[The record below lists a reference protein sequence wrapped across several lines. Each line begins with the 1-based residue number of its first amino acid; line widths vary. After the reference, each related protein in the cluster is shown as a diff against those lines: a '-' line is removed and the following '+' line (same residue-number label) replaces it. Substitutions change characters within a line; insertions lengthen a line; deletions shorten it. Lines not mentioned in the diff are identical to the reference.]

1 MRDRAWWWRGWLA
14 EAAGVLVPAACAGCG
29 ADAAEVRLRHGV
41 CRTCRPHLE
50 PLPVEADGRSLG
62 FTVQAAL
69 EYRGVVAAVLGAVKE
84 RGRTDALAALAPAL
98 AASVDLALALARLP
112 PGPGVLLVPVPSSPK
127 AVRRRGF
134 RPVDDLLRRA
144 GHPVS
149 RSSRL
154 VLARSVRDQA
164 GLSSSERAA
173 NLHGALRARG
183 PFEGRPVLL
192 VDDVV
197 TTGATL
203 VEAARA
209 VTAAGGEVV
218 AAACLAHTPRRH
230 TGGTTTHR

>member
-1 MRDRAWWWRGWLA
+1 MRDRAGWWRGWLA
-14 EAAGVLVPAACAGCG
+14 EAAGVLVPTGCAGCG
-29 ADAAEVRLRHGV
+29 ADAEEARLRYGV
-41 CRTCRPHLE
+41 CASCRPHLE
-50 PLPVEADGRSLG
+50 PAPLEAEGRGLG
-62 FTVQAAL
+62 FPVLAAL
-69 EYRGVVAAVLGAVKE
+69 EYQGVVAGVLGAVKE

-98 AASVDLALALARLP
+98 AASVGLALTGLP
-112 PGPGVLLVPVPSSPK
+112 SRPGLLLVAVPSSPR

-134 RPVDDLLRRA
+134 RPVDELLRRA

-164 GLSSSERAA
+164 GLSSSERGT
-173 NLHGALRARG
+173 NLHGALRANG

-203 VEAARA
+203 AEAARA
-209 VTAAGGEVV
+209 VRAAGSEVV

-230 TGGTTTHR
+230 TGGPATHR

>member
-29 ADAAEVRLRHGV
+29 ADAAEVRLRQGV

-50 PLPVEADGRSLG
+50 PHVVEAHGRGLG
-62 FTVQAAL
+62 FDIQAAL
-69 EYRGVVAAVLGAVKE
+69 EYQGVVAGVLGAVKE

-98 AASVDLALALARLP
+98 AASVALALARLP
-112 PGPGVLLVPVPSSPK
+112 PGPGVLLVPVPSSPQ

-134 RPVDDLLRRA
+134 RPVDELLRRA

-203 VEAARA
+203 AEAARA

-218 AAACLAHTPRRH
+218 GAACLAHTPRRH
-230 TGGTTTHR
+230 TGGSTTHR